1 MELMKEEDF
10 SVWYHKVLEEAG
22 ILDMRYPVKGML
34 IYRKWGLFIIREM
47 QRFLEKRLE
56 DVGHEP
62 CLFPVLISEEV
73 LGKETDHIA
82 GFEEQVFWVTHAG
95 KNLLERKLALRP
107 TSETPMYESFALWI
121 RSHTDLPLKV
131 HQSVSVYRYE
141 TKHTRPLIRG
151 REFLWNE
158 GHAAHASAEGAAGN
172 VEEIKRIYGE
182 LISEFLCIPFV
193 LDRRP
198 EWDKFP
204 GANETNA
211 FDTLMPDGKTLQVG
225 TVHNLGQ
232 NFSRVFN
239 IQFETAD
246 GKKEYAYQS
255 SYGPS
260 FGRLLAA
267 LIGIHGDAKGLVL
280 PPKVA
285 PIQAVI
291 VPIIFKKTEGEVAQ
305 ILEYAQ
311 SVKDKLSSMGLRV
324 EIDASDK
331 RPGDK
336 YYYWEMKGVPLRME
350 VGPRDLAA
358 GKVVYARRDTGE
370 KKELLFDD
378 LSSVNGIFEDIA
390 GSLRRKAEE
399 KLDAGRVTAISYAE
413 FCSALGK
420 GIISTGW
427 CGGKACADK
436 IEETASIL
444 SVMDEPGVCVVCG
457 KPGKAIR
464 AAKTY

>member
-1 MELMKEEDF
+1 MELMKEDDF
-10 SVWYHKVLEEAG
+10 SDWYHKVLEDAG
-22 ILDMRYPVKGML
+22 ILDMRYPIKGMV
-34 IYRKWGLFIIREM
+34 IYRRWGLFIVREM

-56 DVGHEP
+56 EVGHEP

-73 LGKETDHIA
+73 LGKETEHIA

-95 KNLLERKLALRP
+95 KNPLERRLALRP
-107 TSETPMYESFALWI
+107 TSETPMYESFSLWV

-131 HQSVSVYRYE
+131 HQSVAVYRYE

-158 GHAAHASAEGAAGN
+158 GHAAHATAEGAAEN
-172 VEEIKRIYGE
+172 VEEIKKIYGE
-182 LISEFLCIPFV
+182 LISEFLCIPYV
-193 LDRRP
+193 IDRRP

-211 FDTLMPDGKTLQVG
+211 FDTLMPDGKTLQIA
-225 TVHNLGQ
+225 TAHNLGQ
-232 NFSRVFN
+232 NFSKVFN

-246 GKKEYAYQS
+246 GKKEYVYQS

-267 LIGIHGDAKGLVL
+267 LIGIHGDEKGLVL

-285 PIQAVI
+285 PIQVVI
-291 VPIIFKKTEGEVAQ
+291 VPIIFKKSEGEVSQ
-305 ILEYAQ
+305 IMRYAENIR
-311 SVKDKLSSMGLRV
+311 DKLSAMGLRV
-324 EIDASDK
+324 EIDSSDK

-358 GKVVYARRDTGE
+358 KKIVYARRDTGE
-370 KKELLFDD
+370 KKRLSYGD
-378 LSSVNGIFEDIA
+378 LSRVHEIFEDIA
-390 GSLRRKAEE
+390 GNLRRKAKQ
-399 KLDAGRVTAISYAE
+399 KLDAAQFKAKDYKE
-413 FCSALGK
+413 FEAALGR
-420 GIISTGW
+420 GIVSTGW
-427 CGGKACADK
+427 CGGKKCAGK
-436 IEETASIL
+436 IEEIASIL
-444 SVMDEPGVCVVCG
+444 SVSDEPGVCVVCG
-457 KPGKAIR
+457 KTGKAIR

>member
-22 ILDMRYPVKGML
+22 ILDMRYPIKGMV

-95 KNLLERKLALRP
+95 KTPLERKLALRP
-107 TSETPMYESFALWI
+107 TSETPMYESFSLWI
-121 RSHTDLPLKV
+121 RSHTDLPMKV

-158 GHAAHASAEGAAGN
+158 GHAAHATAEGCAEN
-172 VEEIKRIYGE
+172 VEEIKRIYSE
-182 LISEFLCIPFV
+182 LIYGLLCIPAV
-193 LDRRP
+193 IDKRP

-204 GANETNA
+204 GATETYA
-211 FDTLMPDGKTLQVG
+211 FDTLMPDGKTLQIG
-225 TVHNLGQ
+225 TAHNLGQ

-280 PPKVA
+280 PPKIA
-285 PIQAVI
+285 PIQVVI

-305 ILEYAQ
+305 IIEYAK
-311 SVKDKLSSMGLRV
+311 SVKDRLSSMGVRV
-324 EIDASDK
+324 EIDSSDK

-378 LSSVNGIFEDIA
+378 LLSVNNIFVDIA
-390 GSLRRKAEE
+390 GSLRRKAQD
-399 KLDAGRVTAISYAE
+399 KLSAGQFTAKNYAE
-413 FCSALGK
+413 FESVLGK

-427 CGGKACADK
+427 CGAKGCADK

>member
-10 SVWYHKVLEEAG
+10 SIWYHKVLEEAG
-22 ILDMRYPVKGML
+22 ILDMRYPIKGML

-56 DVGHEP
+56 DIGHEP
-62 CLFPVLISEEV
+62 ILFPVLISEEV
-73 LGKETDHIA
+73 LGKETEHIA
-82 GFEEQVFWVTHAG
+82 GFEEQVYWVTHAG
-95 KNLLERKLALRP
+95 KNPLERKLALRP
-107 TSETPMYESFALWI
+107 TSETPMYESFSLWI
-121 RSHTDLPLKV
+121 RSHTDLPMKV

-158 GHAAHASAEGAAGN
+158 GHAAHASAEGAVEN
-172 VEEIKRIYGE
+172 VEEIKRIYGG
-182 LISEFLCIPFV
+182 LISDLLCIPAII
-193 LDRRP
+193 DRRP
-198 EWDKFP
+198 DWDKFP
-204 GANETNA
+204 GATETYA
-211 FDTLMPDGKTLQVG
+211 FDTLMPDGKTLQIA
-225 TVHNLGQ
+225 TAHNLGQ

-285 PIQAVI
+285 PIQIVI
-291 VPIIFKKTEGEVAQ
+291 VPIIFKKTEGVVAQ
-305 ILEYAQ
+305 IIEYAQ
-311 SVKDKLSSMGLRV
+311 NVKDQLSSMGLRV
-324 EIDASDK
+324 EIDDSNK

-336 YYYWEMKGVPLRME
+336 YYYWEMKGVPLRIE

-358 GKVVYARRDTGE
+358 RKVVYARRDTGE
-370 KKELLFDD
+370 KKELLFDE
-378 LSSVNGIFEDIA
+378 LSSVNCIFEDIA
-390 GSLRRKAEE
+390 GSLRKKAEE
-399 KLDAGRVTAISYAE
+399 KLEAGQFTAKSYAE
-413 FCSALGK
+413 FESALGK
-420 GIISTGW
+420 GIVSTGW
-427 CGGKACADK
+427 CCNKACADK

-444 SVMDEPGVCVVCG
+444 SVMDGPGVCVVCG
-457 KPGKAIR
+457 KPGKTIR

>member
-1 MELMKEEDF
+1 
-10 SVWYHKVLEEAG
+10 
-22 ILDMRYPVKGML
+22 
-34 IYRKWGLFIIREM
+34 M

-95 KNLLERKLALRP
+95 KTPLERRLALRP
-107 TSETPMYESFALWI
+107 TSETPMYESFSLWI

-131 HQSVSVYRYE
+131 HQSAAVYRYE

-158 GHAAHASAEGAAGN
+158 GHAAHATSQGAAEN
-172 VEEIKRIYGE
+172 VEEIKRIYSE
-182 LISEFLCIPFV
+182 LITDLLCIPAII
-193 LDRRP
+193 DKRP

-204 GANETNA
+204 GATETYA
-211 FDTLMPDGKTLQVG
+211 FDTLMPDGKTLQIG
-225 TVHNLGQ
+225 TAHNLGQ
-232 NFSRVFN
+232 NFSKVFN

-267 LIGIHGDAKGLVL
+267 LIGIHGDSKGLVL

-285 PIQAVI
+285 PIQVVI

-305 ILEYAQ
+305 IIEYAQ
-311 SVKDKLSSMGLRV
+311 KVKENLSSMGLRV

-350 VGPRDLAA
+350 IGPRDLAA

-370 KKELLFDD
+370 KKELLFDE
-378 LSSVNGIFEDIA
+378 LSQVNSIFEDIA

-399 KLDAGRVTAISYAE
+399 KFKAGHLTAKTYDVFVSV
-413 FCSALGK
+413 LGK
-420 GIISTGW
+420 GIVSTGW
-427 CGGKACADK
+427 CGEKGCADR
-436 IEETASIL
+436 IEENASIL
-444 SVMDEPGVCVVCG
+444 SVMDEPGICVVCG

>member
-1 MELMKEEDF
+1 MKEEDF
-10 SVWYHKVLEEAG
+10 SIWYHKVLEEAG
-22 ILDMRYPVKGML
+22 IVDMRYPIKGML

-62 CLFPVLISEEV
+62 ILFPVLISEEV
-73 LGKETDHIA
+73 LGKETAHIA

-107 TSETPMYESFALWI
+107 TSETPMYESFSLWV

-158 GHAAHASAEGAAGN
+158 GHAAHATAQGASEN

-182 LISEFLCIPFV
+182 LINDLLCIPAII
-193 LDRRP
+193 DKRP

-204 GANETNA
+204 GATETYA
-211 FDTLMPDGKTLQVG
+211 FDTLMPDGKTLQIG
-225 TVHNLGQ
+225 TAHNLGQ
-232 NFSRVFN
+232 NFSKVFN
-239 IQFETAD
+239 IQFETVD

-285 PIQAVI
+285 PIQIVI
-291 VPIIFKKTEGEVAQ
+291 VPIIFKKTVGEVAQ
-305 ILEYAQ
+305 IIEYAKNI
-311 SVKDKLSSMGLRV
+311 KDKLSSMGLRV

-378 LSSVNGIFEDIA
+378 ISFVNCIFEDIA
-390 GSLRRKAEE
+390 ASLRKKAEE
-399 KLDAGRVTAISYAE
+399 KLKAGQLTAKTYAE
-413 FCSALGK
+413 FESVLGK
-420 GIISTGW
+420 GIVSTGW
-427 CGGKACADK
+427 CGVKGCADK

>member
-1 MELMKEEDF
+1 
-10 SVWYHKVLEEAG
+10 
-22 ILDMRYPVKGML
+22 
-34 IYRKWGLFIIREM
+34 
-47 QRFLEKRLE
+47 
-56 DVGHEP
+56 
-62 CLFPVLISEEV
+62 
-73 LGKETDHIA
+73 
-82 GFEEQVFWVTHAG
+82 
-95 KNLLERKLALRP
+95 
-107 TSETPMYESFALWI
+107 MYESFSLWI

-158 GHAAHASAEGAAGN
+158 GHAAHATAQGAAEN
-172 VEEIKRIYGE
+172 VEEIKRIYSE
-182 LISEFLCIPFV
+182 LISDLLCIPAIV
-193 LDRRP
+193 DKRP

-204 GANETNA
+204 GATETYA
-211 FDTLMPDGKTLQVG
+211 FDTLMPDGKTLQIG
-225 TVHNLGQ
+225 TAHNLGQ
-232 NFSRVFN
+232 NFSKVFN

-285 PIQAVI
+285 PIQLVI

-305 ILEYAQ
+305 IMEYAQ
-311 SVKDKLSSMGLRV
+311 NVKDKLSSMGLRV

-358 GKVVYARRDTGE
+358 RKVVYARRDTGE
-370 KKELLFDD
+370 KKELLFDE
-378 LSSVNGIFEDIA
+378 LTTVNSILEDIA
-390 GSLRRKAEE
+390 GNLRKKAAD
-399 KLDAGRVTAISYAE
+399 KLSAGQLPAKTYVE
-413 FCSALGK
+413 FESALGK
-420 GIISTGW
+420 GIVSTGW
-427 CGGKACADK
+427 CCEKGCADK

-444 SVMDEPGVCVVCG
+444 SVMDEPGVCVICG